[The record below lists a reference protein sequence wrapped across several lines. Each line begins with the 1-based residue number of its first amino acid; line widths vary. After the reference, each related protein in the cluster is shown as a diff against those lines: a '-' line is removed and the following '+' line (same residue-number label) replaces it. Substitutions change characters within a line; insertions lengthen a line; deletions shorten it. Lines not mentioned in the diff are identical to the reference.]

1 VFFEIRGNGSEC
13 GIGLLLYTLIYNFFI
28 VYLETFEHCIINFI
42 TVYFVWTP
50 PPSDKKATT
59 NGLNKLRLKGGKDF
73 KKSGEGPRGKNV
85 IEAYRVKDKDMKRTT
100 K

>member
-1 VFFEIRGNGSEC
+1 LDPS
-13 GIGLLLYTLIYNFFI
+13 
-28 VYLETFEHCIINFI
+28 
-42 TVYFVWTP
+42 
-50 PPSDKKATT
+50 PSDKKATT